1 MDKIRSIYP
10 KIIGKFQ
17 LGITQQ
23 DEITII
29 RLLSETQE
37 LCDQFNSLFEN
48 HKCKLIVIVSED
60 IEFTFQF
67 RFEELNIM
75 YKCNTQKSVEDYLQF
90 MFLLDNSQPLLSCEV
105 IGANIRRYSLNELHK
120 TDYEIKYGDLH

>member
-1 MDKIRSIYP
+1 MDKINQVYP

-17 LGITQQ
+17 LGITRQ
-23 DEITII
+23 DETTII
-29 RLLSETQE
+29 ILLSETQE

-60 IEFTFQF
+60 VEFTFQF

-75 YKCNTQKSVEDYLQF
+75 YKCNTQKSVDDYLQF
-90 MFLLDNSQPLLSCEV
+90 TFLLDNSQPLLSCEV
-105 IGANIRRYSLNELHK
+105 IGDNIRRYPLNKLHK